1 MRRIVAHAIG
11 VFCQNHS
18 RILCLNETH
27 NINRFRGYLVKDFND
42 AVAAWLVANR
52 KWLLVVSVVLLGALG
67 YGGKNLYFESDYK
80 IFFKPDNPQLIAYQN
95 IQNTFAKDDGM
106 TFVIAPDDG
115 DVFTNDTL
123 ELVHDLTEFGWQ
135 LPNSSRVDS
144 LTNYQHTY
152 AEGDDLIVIDLV
164 EDPVGATAEQRAEAR
179 RVALAE
185 PILRNNMVSDTGH
198 VTAVQVTF
206 EMSDDRLEYEAETN
220 ELVKLSREKRDQLE
234 AMYPGHTI
242 YLMGVLIVNT
252 AFNENSIEDMS
263 TLIPAMY
270 VLTLVLLLVFFR
282 SWASVLTT
290 MTIVGMSTIAAE
302 GAAGWL
308 GIPLNQVNISAP
320 VVIMTLAVCDSVHL
334 LILYLRNLGRGM
346 DKATAMT
353 KTLSVNMQPVFL
365 TSFTTAIGFLSLN
378 FADSPPIAE
387 MGNVCALGVIAAWL
401 FTLTV
406 LPGLMMMLPAKG
418 RADNTGEG
426 QSEDGLQKL
435 AGAII
440 SHPTKFLIGSVSVA
454 LVLIAGMPRNELND
468 NTIQYFHEG
477 VPFRTAADFMQ
488 QNLTGFDNIM
498 YELSCGEENCVNE
511 PDFLAKVDAF
521 ADWYNA
527 RPETTHVDVFT
538 RTMKRLNRVMNNDDP
553 AYYRIPE
560 TRDLAAQYHLLY
572 ELSLPFGLDLGN
584 QMSFDKSALRLNV
597 RIADQSAQQIIDLE
611 TAAQAWFDENAPE
624 LKTDGSS
631 ISLMFSHIGQR
642 TIYSMLSGSGLAIF
656 LISATLILALRS
668 FKFGVLSLIPN
679 AFPAAMAFGIWGYT
693 MGYINMAI
701 AAVFSITLGIVV
713 DDTVHFLSKY
723 LRARRMGGKSTEEA
737 IRYAFDTVG
746 AALMVTSIALAAGF
760 AVLGLSDF
768 DVNSSMGNMVAMTI
782 MLAVIFDLLFLPA
795 LLMKVDKK

>member
-1 MRRIVAHAIG
+1 MVATIKITLG
-11 VFCQNHS
+11 V
-18 RILCLNETH
+18 RM
-27 NINRFRGYLVKDFND
+27 KDFND
-42 AVAAWLVANR
+42 NVAAWLVVNR
-52 KWLLVVSVVLLGALG
+52 KILLVCSLLVLAVLG

-80 IFFKPDNPQLIAYQN
+80 IFFKDDNPQLTSYERLQE
-95 IQNTFAKDDGM
+95 TFAKDDGM
-106 TFVIAPDDG
+106 TFVVAPDDG
-115 DVFTNDTL
+115 DVFTTDTL
-123 ELVHDLTEFGWQ
+123 TLIEELTSYAWQ
-135 LPNSSRVDS
+135 MPHSSRVDS

-152 AEGDDLIVIDLV
+152 AEGDDLIVVDLV
-164 EDPVGATAEQRAEAR
+164 DDAATATPAQREEAR

-185 PILRNNMVSDTGH
+185 PILKNNMVSASGH

-206 EMSDDRLEYEAETN
+206 EMSDNRLVYEGETV
-220 ELVKLSREKRDQLE
+220 ELVALSREKRDELE
-234 AMYPGHTI
+234 AKYPGHTI

-252 AFNENSIEDMS
+252 AFNENAIKDMS

-270 VLTLVLLLVFFR
+270 LLILVLLLIFFR

-290 MTIVGMSTIAAE
+290 MTIVGMSTLAAE
-302 GAAGWL
+302 GAGGWL
-308 GIPLNQVNISAP
+308 GIPINQVNVSAP

-334 LILYLRNLGRGM
+334 LILYLRNLGRGQ
-346 DKATAMT
+346 DKVAAMT
-353 KTLSVNMQPVFL
+353 NTLSVNMQPVFL

-378 FADSPPIAE
+378 FSDSPPIAE

-401 FTLTV
+401 FTLTT
-406 LPGLMMMLPAKG
+406 LPGLMMALRAKG
-418 RADNTGEG
+418 RQDEEKINENSA
-426 QSEDGLQKL
+426 LQKV
-435 AGAII
+435 AGAVI
-440 SHPTKFLIGSVSVA
+440 SHPTKFLLGSLGVA
-454 LVLIAGMPRNELND
+454 AVLISGMPRNELND

-498 YELSCGEENCVNE
+498 YELRCGESNCVNDPE
-511 PDFLAKVDAF
+511 FLAKVDAF
-521 ADWYNA
+521 ANWYEA
-527 RPETTHVDVFT
+527 RHETTHVDVFT
-538 RTMKRLNRVMNNDDP
+538 RTIKRLNQVMNGDDP

-560 TRDLAAQYHLLY
+560 SRDLAAQYHLLY
-572 ELSLPFGLDLGN
+572 EFSLPFGLDLGN

-597 RIADQSAQQIIDLE
+597 RIKDQSAQQIIDLE
-611 TAAQAWFDENAPE
+611 AAAQEWFDINAPE

-631 ISLMFSHIGQR
+631 VSLMFAHIGQSS
-642 TIYSMLSGSGLAIF
+642 IYSMLTGSVIAIL
-656 LISATLILALRS
+656 LISGTLIFALGS
-668 FKFGVLSLIPN
+668 FKFGFLSLIPN

-723 LRARRMGGKSTEEA
+723 LRARRQDGKSTEDA

-746 AALMVTSIALAAGF
+746 AALMVTSVALAAGF
-760 AVLGLSDF
+760 AVLGQSDF

-782 MLAVIFDLLFLPA
+782 MLAVVFDLLFLPA

>member
-1 MRRIVAHAIG
+1 M
-11 VFCQNHS
+11 N
-18 RILCLNETH
+18 N
-27 NINRFRGYLVKDFND
+27 FND
-42 AVAAWLVANR
+42 KAAAWLVAHR
-52 KWLLVVSVVLLGALG
+52 KWLMLLSLLLLGGLG

-80 IFFKPDNPQLIAYQN
+80 IFFKPDNPQLQSYLS
-95 IQNTFAKDDGM
+95 IQNTFVKDDSM

-115 DVFTNDTL
+115 DAFSNDTL
-123 ELVHDLTEFGWQ
+123 ALVQELTEYGWQ
-135 LPNSSRVDS
+135 MPNSSRVDS

-152 AEGDDLIVIDLV
+152 AEGDDLIVVDLID
-164 EDPVGATAEQRAEAR
+164 DAATATPEQRAEAR
-179 RVALAE
+179 RIALNE
-185 PILRNNMVSDTGH
+185 PLLKNNMVSASGH

-206 EMSDDRLEYEAETN
+206 EMSEDRLVYEAETV
-220 ELVKLSREKRDQLE
+220 ELVKLSREKRDELE
-234 AMYPGHTI
+234 AKYPGHTI

-252 AFNENSIEDMS
+252 AFNENSIEDMG

-270 VLTLVLLLVFFR
+270 LLILVLLLLFFR

-290 MTIVGMSTIAAE
+290 MTVVGMSTLAAE

-334 LILYLRNLGRGM
+334 LILYLRNLGLGF
-346 DKATAMT
+346 DKAESMR

-365 TSFTTAIGFLSLN
+365 TSFTTAIGFVSLN

-418 RADNTGEG
+418 RVDHSSDGAE
-426 QSEDGLQKL
+426 EDALQKL

-440 SHPTKFLIGSVSVA
+440 AHPGKFLIGSVSLA

-468 NTIQYFHEG
+468 NTIQYFHKG

-498 YELSCGEENCVNE
+498 YELSCGEPNCVNE
-511 PDFLAKVDAF
+511 PEFLAKVDAF
-521 ADWYNA
+521 ADWYEA

-538 RTMKRLNRVMNNDDP
+538 RTMKRLNRVMNGDDP

-560 TRDLAAQYHLLY
+560 SRDLAAQYHLLY
-572 ELSLPFGLDLGN
+572 EFSLPFGLDLGN
-584 QMSFDKSALRLNV
+584 QMSFDKSALRLVV

-611 TAAQAWFDENAPE
+611 TAAQAWFDANAPA

-642 TIYSMLSGSGLAIF
+642 TIYSMLSGTALAIF
-656 LISATLILALRS
+656 LISATLVLALRS
-668 FKFGVLSLIPN
+668 FKFGILSLIPN

-723 LRARRMGGKSTEEA
+723 LRARRMDGKSTEA
-737 IRYAFDTVG
+737 SIRYAFDTVG
-746 AALMVTSIALAAGF
+746 MALMVTSAALAAGF

-768 DVNSSMGNMVAMTI
+768 DVNSAMGNMVAMTI
-782 MLAVIFDLLFLPA
+782 LLAVVFDLLFLPA
-795 LLMKVDKK
+795 LLMKVDRK